1 MPAFQGNSSI
11 RIVTI
16 KAIDEGEEHRLLVPQ
31 HVDDVRV
38 GVYPVPKVEH
48 RLRSADALRV
58 CAERPT
64 LGHKIEKSEA
74 GTEWTTTEAMVE
86 PEPRPKRWQRSYLLQ
101 AFSAALVGIRKRYRK
116 LAQFK
121 KKREIDDG

>member
-1 MPAFQGNSSI
+1 MTGRTLRRLRRLQLARWFPPRLQCCKWNG
-11 RIVTI
+11 V
-16 KAIDEGEEHRLLVPQ
+16 DEGEEHRLLVPQ

-38 GVYPVPKVEH
+38 GVYPVPKVED

-74 GTEWTTTEAMVE
+74 GSSMSRAITLCDLFGERGVLIMSV
-86 PEPRPKRWQRSYLLQ
+86 
-101 AFSAALVGIRKRYRK
+101 
-116 LAQFK
+116 
-121 KKREIDDG
+121 